1 MNIQKGQNPYYD
13 TTTVQ
18 TTTLTRAFRFI
29 VEALALRSILAIAI
43 GSLLKFCCR
52 RRLFAAPASHVRSA
66 YWIRFLQ
73 GAGDIAVALQSE
85 LRNHVALFGKS
96 ACKCASEVRGAA
108 IARDPVAWD
117 VGSLFLDPF
126 FFFTKSR
133 KKEPVA
139 ALFARIS
146 NMLLYSYHLIHKI
159 IIFFKVVSGRKKQ
172 NGFLQLHT

>member
-1 MNIQKGQNPYYD
+1 MIQRTKKNTTYLVFMNIQKGQNPYYD

-29 VEALALRSILAIAI
+29 VEALSSYREFAKV
-43 GSLLKFCCR
+43 LLPPSPFR
-52 RRLFAAPASHVRSA
+52 RAAAPASHVRSS

-126 FFFTKSR
+126 FFFAKSR
-133 KKEPVA
+133 KKKNPSPLCLRE
-139 ALFARIS
+139 
-146 NMLLYSYHLIHKI
+146 
-159 IIFFKVVSGRKKQ
+159 
-172 NGFLQLHT
+172 